1 MGEGITGE
9 RWGRGKSRNVN
20 RGPMGMH
27 NGVGI
32 DCGNQGGGSRA
43 GVSSRVKS
51 GTTVTKRQ

>member
-51 GTTVTKRQ
+51 GTTVTK